1 MRSAAGVNERRIRLI
16 EKKYFQDLWMLRR
29 VAELKGFL
37 LWRPKAQRLYAYG
50 DHQAAYMYVSI
61 EDITYD
67 MLGDDDTFYRFDL
80 FSDILILTS
89 IIPTDEEVR
98 ESYEDC
104 FSKSGEPLARI
115 AIDDENRCLIP
126 DALNFIYEWRV
137 GSGKLAYIKKTSV
150 NLLIMNEKK
159 TLLGRWDDGKLKA
172 AIVLLKN
179 NDRKPRELKMV
190 KHRIFTR
197 SEDAYRKLF
206 GLS

>member
-1 MRSAAGVNERRIRLI
+1 MHRAEVNERRIRII
-16 EKKYFQDLWMLRR
+16 EDKYYNDLWMLRR
-29 VAELKGFL
+29 VAELEGFL

-50 DHQAAYMYVSI
+50 DHQAAYMHVSI

-67 MLGDDDTFYRFDL
+67 MLGDEDTFYRFDI

-89 IIPTDEEVR
+89 IIPTDEEVGR
-98 ESYEDC
+98 SYEDS
-104 FSKSGEPLARI
+104 FSKGDEPLARI

-126 DALNFIYEWRV
+126 DALNFMYEWRV
-137 GSGKLAYIKKTSV
+137 GSGRLAYIKQTRI
-150 NLLIMNEKK
+150 NILILNERKA
-159 TLLGRWDDGKLKA
+159 LLGRWGQGCLQS

-190 KHRIFTR
+190 KNRIFTR